1 MLGFIYSIIVRTTR
15 RPQGRSSGKNYH
27 KSDHKVLRRGI
38 MKHKN
43 FFTVLLFIILLIP
56 FTAFSAQK
64 IPMTN
69 GTTQFL
75 YIIGDAGEDSD
86 GDGIPNVSDNCPTVS
101 NADQMDSDGDGFGD
115 VCDQGDRFAVLDE
128 SANKVFIFDLEE
140 NLLNTVSFSSIGTP
154 WFIRDAGS
162 SGWLLK
168 GEKSYDVWNIWH
180 IDSSGALR
188 NTFSGSTIGPGP
200 YYSGLSNGNFVATTN
215 TSGEVTLYSASGE
228 FLGSVNV
235 WTDPNGWAYDFVRMG
250 DVAGLVG
257 GGFVIL
263 PELGRI
269 HSGGAGFAPYLYF
282 YDDDLTLTNK
292 VDITPLHITMYAIV
306 GLPSG
311 GFVGM
316 GNTDGGEYS
325 SHLFYFDASGNLVSQ
340 RDIRGD
346 GIPNLMTL
354 NFMNFTLSTSS
365 DGGVIVTALYQSSV
379 WVYHSPPVEVDLSSS
394 GVTSIGGI
402 GGSYFHPAAQTSCI
416 YSITPTSEHFDAS
429 GGTGSVD
436 VDAPSDCSWTAR
448 CSNGWIT
455 ITAGNSGTGA
465 GTVNY
470 SVLLNTSQYSRTGII
485 TIDHHAFT
493 ITQDGQTC
501 LYSISPTR
509 KLFKAA
515 GGTASVNVTVEN
527 GCEWTAEADVDWI
540 TITSGSSGT
549 GNGTVSYSVAPNTT
563 QKPRKGTMTI
573 AGKTFSV
580 WQSKR

>member
-1 MLGFIYSIIVRTTR
+1 ME
-15 RPQGRSSGKNYH
+15 
-27 KSDHKVLRRGI
+27 
-38 MKHKN
+38 HKN
-43 FFTVLLFIILLIP
+43 FFTVLLFITLLIP
-56 FTAFSAQK
+56 LTAFSAEL

-75 YIIGDAGEDSD
+75 YSIGEAGEDSD
-86 GDGIPNVSDNCPTVS
+86 GDGIPNESDNCPSVS
-101 NADQMDSDGDGFGD
+101 NADQTDSDGDGFGD

-128 SANKVFIFDLEE
+128 SDNKVYIFDLDG
-140 NLLNTVSFSSIGTP
+140 NLLNTTSFISIGTP

-168 GEKSYDVWNIWH
+168 GEVNSSTWNIWH

-188 NTFSGSTIGPGP
+188 NTFSGPTIGAGP
-200 YYSGLSNGNFVATTN
+200 YFSGLGNGNFVVTTN
-215 TSGEVTLYSASGE
+215 TSGEVTLYSATGT

-325 SHLFYFDASGNLVSQ
+325 SHLFYFDASGNLVDQ

-402 GGSYFHPAAQTSCI
+402 GGSYFHPAAQ
-416 YSITPTSEHFDAS
+416 P
-429 GGTGSVD
+429 
-436 VDAPSDCSWTAR
+436 
-448 CSNGWIT
+448 
-455 ITAGNSGTGA
+455 
-465 GTVNY
+465 
-470 SVLLNTSQYSRTGII
+470 
-485 TIDHHAFT
+485 
-493 ITQDGQTC
+493 C

-540 TITSGSSGT
+540 TITSNGSGT

-573 AGKTFSV
+573 AGETFSV